1 MSDWHRQDIAGLT
14 AAYRSGV
21 GVCEVVE
28 HHLSRI
34 GALDG
39 QLRSFIQVD
48 TVGSLRDAV
57 ASQARFDAGNPR
69 ALEGVPVAVKANIA
83 VAGLD
88 WNAGMGARRGVVAH
102 ADAVVVQQL
111 RAAGA
116 IILGTLNM
124 HEAALGATSDNP
136 FFGRVT
142 NPHDVNR
149 TPGGSSGGS
158 GAAVAAGL
166 CTVSLGTDT
175 MGSVRIPAAYNG
187 VFGLKPGHGVVSAD
201 GLVPASVSL
210 DAIGPLARS
219 LDDLAAVFAVIGEG
233 ALGGVPA
240 RLLTLDPCYGLE
252 CEAAIDAAV
261 GRARA
266 VLSGMQT
273 HSVRLADDAAAVGF
287 AGFVQV
293 ARELAGHLA
302 DTPSDGFS
310 DELRFML
317 GHAAKRSDAE
327 VAEAA
332 AVLARTRTTL
342 RDAIGTDGVLLTA
355 TAPQVAF
362 AHTNRPPV
370 TQSGFTA
377 LANIAGLPAISIP
390 AGQDADGLP
399 VAVQLIGAPGSDTGL
414 IALARRIDAELH
426 GYFPPAMLTQG
437 DLRCV
442 LSSCST

>member
-1 MSDWHRQDIAGLT
+1 MSDWHRHDIAGLT

-21 GVCEVVE
+21 GVTEVVE
-28 HHLSRI
+28 HQLSRI

-48 TVGSLRDAV
+48 TVGALRGAV
-57 ASQARFDAGNPR
+57 ESQARFDAGNPR

-83 VAGLD
+83 VAGME
-88 WNAGMGARRGVVAH
+88 WNAGMGARRGVVARD
-102 ADAVVVQQL
+102 DAGVVQQL

-142 NPHDVNR
+142 NPHDRTR

-210 DAIGPLARS
+210 DVIGPLARS
-219 LDDLAAVFAVIGEG
+219 LDDLAAVYAVIGDG
-233 ALGGVPA
+233 MPGGVPT
-240 RLLTLDPCYGLE
+240 RLLMLDPAYGLT
-252 CEAAIDAAV
+252 CEPAIDAALT
-261 GRARA
+261 RARA
-266 VLSGMQT
+266 VLSAMPE
-273 HSVRLADDAAAVGF
+273 HPVRLVDDAAAVGF

-302 DTPSDGFS
+302 ETPSDGFS

-317 GHAAKRSDAE
+317 GHAARQSDAD
-327 VAEAA
+327 VAKAA
-332 AVLARTRTTL
+332 AVLTRTRDTL
-342 RDAIGTDGVLLTA
+342 RHAIGTDGVLLTP

-362 AHTNRPPV
+362 PHTNRPPV

-390 AGQDADGLP
+390 AGQDADGMP
-399 VAVQLIGAPGSDTGL
+399 VAVQLIGPPGSDAGL
-414 IALARRIDAELH
+414 IVLARRIDTELQ
-426 GYFPPAMLTQG
+426 GYFAPAMLTQG
-437 DLRCV
+437 EL
-442 LSSCST
+442 

>member
-1 MSDWHRQDIAGLT
+1 MSDWHRHDIAGLT

-21 GVCEVVE
+21 GVTKVVE
-28 HHLSRI
+28 HQLSRI

-48 TVGSLRDAV
+48 TVGALRGAV
-57 ASQARFDAGNPR
+57 ESQARFDAGNPR

-83 VAGLD
+83 VAGME
-88 WNAGMGARRGVVAH
+88 WNAGMGARRGVVARD
-102 ADAVVVQQL
+102 DAGVVQQL

-142 NPHDVNR
+142 NPHDGTR

-187 VFGLKPGHGVVSAD
+187 LFGLKPGQGSVSAD

-210 DAIGPLARS
+210 DVIGPLARS
-219 LDDLAAVFAVIGEG
+219 LDDLAAVYAVIGDG
-233 ALGGVPA
+233 MPSAVPI
-240 RLLTLDPCYGLE
+240 RLLMLDPAYGLA
-252 CEAAIDAAV
+252 CEPAIDAALT
-261 GRARA
+261 RARFI
-266 VLSGMQT
+266 LSAMPE
-273 HSVRLADDAAAVGF
+273 HPVRLVDDAAAVGF

-302 DTPSDGFS
+302 ETPSDGFS

-317 GHAAKRSDAE
+317 GHAARQSDTD
-327 VAEAA
+327 VAKAA
-332 AVLARTRTTL
+332 AVLARTRYTL
-342 RDAIGTDGVLLTA
+342 RAAIGTDGVLLTP

-362 AHTNRPPV
+362 AHTNRPPT

-390 AGQDADGLP
+390 AGRDADGMP
-399 VAVQLIGAPGSDTGL
+399 VAVQLIGPPGSDAGL
-414 IALARRIDAELH
+414 IALARRIDTELQ
-426 GYFPPAMLTQG
+426 GYFAPAMLTQG
-437 DLRCV
+437 EP
-442 LSSCST
+442 